1 MPSRKPE
8 SEVEIGRVVV
18 EALRAR
24 GWTVYQE
31 VQSRL
36 GPVAD
41 IVAVQGPVLWVVE
54 LKRQFGFD
62 VLEQAQGW
70 RGHANLRSI
79 AIPNGLVYSPFRL
92 HVASELG
99 IGVLRV
105 HGPWNGTEVSDPL
118 YELVKPAR
126 ERRISKALRGRLRTE
141 QQTFADAG
149 GNGRFTPFRSTCQ
162 AIRETLRYH
171 GEMPIKR
178 LVQLLKG
185 QHQCCDGGL
194 PGAFPVLLAKAPCS
208 PCVELLLCQ
217 KKIYQ
222 RSAVDLAD
230 LPDGLLPAG
239 QRE

>member
-62 VLEQAQGW
+62 VLEQAHGW

-126 ERRISKALRGRLRTE
+126 ERRVSKALRGQLRTE

-185 QHQCCDGGL
+185 QHHY
-194 PGAFPVLLAKAPCS
+194 ASEASAKSSIYAMVQREVIEG
-208 PCVELLLCQ
+208 VELVSGG
-217 KKIYQ
+217 
-222 RSAVDLAD
+222 R
-230 LPDGLLPAG
+230 G
-239 QRE
+239 QNATVRLRAIAKDKP